1 MIFGKTSARE
11 TINGILTLPFNLSP
25 VENSTISMST
35 RDKTDGLPVSAPTKS
50 WYKNPMIIM
59 GISMGGIF
67 ALCILPAVILVVLT
81 RKWKRKVRVG
91 IAGSAD
97 SSDRPTPDGV
107 VKEDLEMEN
116 LESVLRGDHSK

>member
-1 MIFGKTSARE
+1 
-11 TINGILTLPFNLSP
+11 
-25 VENSTISMST
+25 
-35 RDKTDGLPVSAPTKS
+35 
-50 WYKNPMIIM
+50 
-59 GISMGGIF
+59 MGGII
-67 ALCILPAVILVVLT
+67 ALCILLAVTLVVLT

-97 SSDRPTPDGV
+97 SSHRPTPDGV